1 MLRSRFREKAMGPVS
16 QSDESAITSYD
27 INIRTIRRE
36 VVAELVF
43 LLRDFDATDDED
55 LDWTSE

>member
-43 LLRDFDATDDED
+43 LLRDFDATDED

>member
-1 MLRSRFREKAMGPVS
+1 MGPVS

-43 LLRDFDATDDED
+43 LLRDFDATDED
-55 LDWTSE
+55 LDWTLE

>member
-43 LLRDFDATDDED
+43 LLRDFDATDED
-55 LDWTSE
+55 LDWTLE